1 MKFSC
6 EKAIFQAAVTT
17 AGRVVAPKSTIQAL
31 EGVLLEAGADGLLSV
46 SGYNLET
53 GIVARVEAEVK
64 EPGAIVLSARL
75 LGEILRKMPDDM
87 VSVTS
92 GANCSVNI
100 TCGPTK
106 FEEIKGSSDEEFP
119 DLPDIPAGSGL
130 ALTQG
135 DLRAMISQTV
145 FAVSDN
151 ESRPIH
157 TGELFET
164 DTDGKTLTIVA
175 VDGFRLALRRE
186 KLLNRPA
193 SAGLSFVVPGAALRE
208 VEKICED
215 SDEAA
220 VITAGDRHIMF
231 QMGNTMLVARR
242 LEGEFLNYRQTI
254 PLSSNILLEADC
266 ADLQLSIDRAS
277 LIINEKLKSPLRCR
291 FEDGSL
297 AITSK
302 TAIGSAFDRCPI
314 TGDGKG
320 LEIGFNN
327 RFLMEAVKAAPAPR
341 VRLELN
347 SPTSPCLLL
356 PLAGEKD
363 NFLYMVL
370 PVRLRAE

>member
-31 EGVLLEAGADGLLSV
+31 EGVLLEAGADGFLRV

-53 GIVARVEAEVK
+53 GIVTQAEAEVK

-92 GANCSVNI
+92 GVSDSVSI
-100 TCGPTK
+100 CCGPTK
-106 FEEIKGSSDEEFP
+106 FEDIKGSSDEDFP
-119 DLPDIPAGSGL
+119 ELPTVSEGGSL
-130 ALTQG
+130 TLTQG
-135 DLRAMISQTV
+135 DLRAMINQTV

-151 ESRPIH
+151 ESRPVH
-157 TGELFET
+157 TGALFEA
-164 DTDGKTLTIVA
+164 DGETLTVVA
-175 VDGFRLALRRE
+175 VDGYRLALRRE
-186 KLLNRPA
+186 KLTEPA
-193 SAGLSFVVPGAALRE
+193 SAALSFVVPGAALNE
-208 VEKICED
+208 VEKICAD
-215 SDEAA
+215 SDEIAL
-220 VITAGDRHIMF
+220 VTMGDRHVMF
-231 QMGNTMLVARR
+231 RMGDTTLVSRR
-242 LEGEFLNYRQTI
+242 LDGEFLSYRQTI
-254 PLSSNILLEADC
+254 PHNNAVVLEAET
-266 ADLQLSIDRAS
+266 ADLQRSIDRAS
-277 LIINEKLKSPLRCR
+277 LIINEKLKSPLRCK

-297 AITSK
+297 SITSK

-314 TGDGKG
+314 AGDGKG

-327 RFLMEAVKAAPAPR
+327 RFLMEAVKAAPASR

-347 SPTSPCLLL
+347 TPTSPCLIL
-356 PLAGEKD
+356 PLEGEQD

-370 PVRLRAE
+370 PVRLRAGE